1 MALSTFDSFKTLNAA
16 DAHTVSE
23 EELHSL
29 QQAVLGIFDDVVSV
43 CVSVGCE
50 YVLGGGSALGAARHQ
65 GFIPWDDDL
74 DLNMNRSE
82 WPRFRAALLE
92 KFGEK
97 YAIYEPGSPSN
108 YALAF
113 PRIRLRGTRVVTR
126 EDTSPARK
134 RPHSMQSM

>member
-74 DLNMNRSE
+74 DLNMNRGVRRTTLWRS
-82 WPRFRAALLE
+82 RVFVCAGRAW
-92 KFGEK
+92 
-97 YAIYEPGSPSN
+97 
-108 YALAF
+108 
-113 PRIRLRGTRVVTR
+113 
-126 EDTSPARK
+126 
-134 RPHSMQSM
+134 